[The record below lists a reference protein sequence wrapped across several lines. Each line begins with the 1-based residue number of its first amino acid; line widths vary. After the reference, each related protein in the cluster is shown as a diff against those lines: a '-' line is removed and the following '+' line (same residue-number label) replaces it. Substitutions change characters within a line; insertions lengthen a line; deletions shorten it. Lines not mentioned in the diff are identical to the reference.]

1 MKINTRQPNQSK
13 KKLFRQGDVLLEGI
27 ESIPE
32 TAELVESNGAIVLAY
47 GEATGHHHAIRNGKA
62 RLYRDPIRQASYVE
76 VAESLALLEHEEHAP
91 IALDPGI
98 YSVILQR
105 EYHPQAVRRVV
116 D

>member
-1 MKINTRQPNQSK
+1 MKTNTQQSHPKK
-13 KKLFRQGDVLLEGI
+13 KKLFRQGDILLEEI
-27 ESIPE
+27 KSIPE
-32 TAELVESNGAIVLAY
+32 TAELVETNGAIVLAY

-62 RLYRDPIRQASYVE
+62 RLYRDPNTQVSYVE
-76 VAESLALLEHEEHAP
+76 IAESLALLEHEEHAP

-105 EYHPQAVRRVV
+105 EYHPQAVRNVV